1 MEHKLKILPE
11 YFEAVK
17 SGSKSF
23 EVRKDDRGFQAG
35 DTLFLQEYENG
46 EYTGAGLKVMVTY
59 VLRDTEYCKEGYCIM
74 GIKLKAVNSKTTI
87 ISRVFCPKK
96 KFCEKRKVRKLID
109 KELCKK
115 CIYYDD
121 FCCRNNKAICV
132 NNSEYRNAEMVINY
146 LINRTEGDTE

>member
-35 DTLFLQEYENG
+35 DTLFLQEFENG
-46 EYTGAGLKVMVTY
+46 CYTGAGLKVFVTY

-74 GIKLKAVNSKTTI
+74 GIKLKATI
-87 ISRVFCPKK
+87 ISRISGLATLPVCFKCGRGPLLDTYSFCPYCGRSIENGGKND
-96 KFCEKRKVRKLID
+96 E
-109 KELCKK
+109 
-115 CIYYDD
+115 
-121 FCCRNNKAICV
+121 
-132 NNSEYRNAEMVINY
+132 
-146 LINRTEGDTE
+146 